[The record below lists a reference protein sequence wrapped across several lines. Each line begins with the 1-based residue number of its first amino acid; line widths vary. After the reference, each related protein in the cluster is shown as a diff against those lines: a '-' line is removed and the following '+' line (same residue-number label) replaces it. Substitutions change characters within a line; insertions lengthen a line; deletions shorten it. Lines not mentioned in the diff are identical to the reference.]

1 MDYDYYSEYVDHRI
15 KTITW
20 IDRGGDG
27 LEQSAHRCLGCGMT
41 FDRRRDAIE
50 HVEREY
56 YEQHRIAE
64 YRDPVP
70 DPMVKVRR
78 SLDRILSATRG

>member
-1 MDYDYYSEYVDHRI
+1 MDYDGYVDHRI
-15 KTITW
+15 KRIRD
-20 IDRGGDG
+20 DRNGYK
-27 LEQSAHRCLGCGMT
+27 LRCAGCGQI
-41 FDRRRDAIE
+41 FLGEDAAIA

-78 SLDRILSATRG
+78 SLDRILSATGG